1 MKTMSKNEPIVI
13 DDHIITSWNPSTAI
27 DVALI
32 LLEWLTSKQ
41 NADYIREIMGFER
54 KYSENSSMDEI

>member
-1 MKTMSKNEPIVI
+1 MSKNEPIVI